1 MLTKLNTLKQGQLQ
15 KKIFGEPNKMGAK
28 YKVTKYKVPPRL
40 NPSILN
46 EIRGFILGEIV

>member
-1 MLTKLNTLKQGQLQ
+1 MLKKLKTLKQGQLQ

-28 YKVTKYKVPPRL
+28 YKVTPRL

-46 EIRGFILGEIV
+46 